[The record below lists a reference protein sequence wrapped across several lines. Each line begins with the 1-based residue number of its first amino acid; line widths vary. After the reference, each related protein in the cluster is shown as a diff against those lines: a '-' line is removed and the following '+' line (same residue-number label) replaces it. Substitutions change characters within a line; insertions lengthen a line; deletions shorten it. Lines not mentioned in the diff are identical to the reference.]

1 MHSTVSGR
9 IIKPR
14 KANSTPHQKN
24 HRWESFTTK
33 ISKLHSLDPLRKIRR
48 HDLDK
53 EDLDATTSYFKNG
66 LDKWTDLNVSKPY
79 MSFRREVLP
88 WSDSLAQILHFQDKI
103 FDALSRYI
111 SAYDKE
117 ALEPLLDLLTA
128 FAHDLG
134 ARFEKYYHAAI
145 TLIVQVAS
153 RPQDAAV
160 IEWTFACLAFLFK
173 YLSKLIVPNIIPTYD
188 TLAPLLG
195 RDRNPPHIARFA
207 AEALSFLVKKAAAPA
222 HRDKALPRLVQ
233 HARDDLEKN
242 TESRQHG
249 LYYHGL
255 ATMFAEAMKGQ
266 GRVVHTTGPEILRA
280 LIVSVPSEQSLSSRP
295 ATWSDLV
302 CAVLV
307 SLVHHTTSETF
318 TPVLEVVLECA
329 QQDSQAED
337 EPFRN
342 CLGIRFFGIIA
353 GVRKGSRITQ
363 WPKVLGA
370 LLDCLKRVAK
380 GLQSPGDHD
389 QTFFWQQVV
398 VSVAIVWQLAP
409 VDSIIPC
416 ITSFSGLMTNEP
428 LMQWF
433 IPFCSYFSQLDP
445 DRFRSLFLKQFQK
458 FVVMHWSEE
467 PNEDLLCLL
476 LPRMIEGR
484 GLPKLSDSEDFS
496 LPQSWQDQIVSKF
509 ERLEVSPFPEQGAAN
524 ACDKDP
530 KTWRDKCLPKYSA
543 LLELLQV
550 TTVRPSTYG
559 PIAELLLRKLK
570 LALRP
575 SLSIATEEA
584 RFIVTQ
590 GFSAYLKMT
599 EATGQLDSSIGPLL
613 RAAAPRYHHLTGFL
627 EAIIEYEER
636 LNGKRSPES
645 EGSSQDGEESPLL
658 KCLIDNLAAPSHRHR
673 LASLRLL
680 SRLDAAGDQHD
691 ALAIMIQT
699 EDTPLEVQNIR
710 AISVHLRKLAMVYP
724 NISEGSWL
732 LRAVPSFLF
741 GILTVRLTPL
751 WDSAIEALAQ
761 VGATKHGEEPVADLA
776 FGWLAI
782 PSKRWE
788 GPSSDSIALRNKG
801 RTDFECPNLSRL
813 HASGAKV
820 QQVVAKPSELL
831 LEAFEENQDL
841 TPPTPDNAR
850 SQALRVLA
858 AIPAL
863 AEKRSRKLVPFFLT
877 WNQETNQQEAEED
890 VEDGA
895 DEMSTESWSLFDKK
909 ALMKVFAQFT
919 NPKVLFQSQQVY
931 DALLRLLG
939 NGDLEVQ
946 KTSLKAIL
954 AWKQEGVKPYQENL
968 EYLLDDARFKNE
980 LTVLFQGDHQ
990 IKPEHRSEVMPV
1002 LLRLLYG
1009 RTVSKK
1015 GVASGR
1021 GGQHATR
1028 LAVLRQLSVQDIGGF
1043 LDIALGDLQ
1052 GVQVTE
1058 HGHVRETT
1066 LSQDIL
1072 PIRKQA
1078 GFLRMVEAII
1088 DELGESVQ
1096 LYTEKMLN
1104 PILYCLVQAC
1114 RNLNDKGDD
1123 DDDDAETLGSA
1134 SLHRTVRS
1142 SALKC
1147 LIALLRKAPG
1157 FDWDP
1162 YKEIIVRET
1171 VSPRIANLPVENT
1184 QGISGILQLIW
1195 TLSASPKTALFLAID
1210 DRIVRKLADCLPVE
1224 KSKDEVKIYALSIIR
1239 NLVRLSQQSALES
1252 EFNELIEEELL
1263 QPNLDL
1269 VLFSITV
1276 LLKAKGE
1283 IGKDLLMACV
1293 ESVVELTPLLR
1304 QYGQAAELIDVA
1316 VFLLSEPARRVSPK
1330 VKGSI
1335 LSILESMLQIGDV
1348 KDNDELYSKV
1358 YSAIATLF
1366 GYFKDRTNRQALCRV
1381 LALLAKDSVI
1391 DQEVSTLCSRLNA
1404 FKENRMDEPDFETR
1418 LSAFNAITKPRDVP
1432 FTTREWEPLMHNMLF
1447 YIRRDEDYGVLA
1459 ANAADC
1465 ICKFVELTA
1474 GLGTS
1479 ENDGHLALLTAVVL
1493 PAMHSNAKDESET
1506 VRRETVRVVGF
1517 MVTTLPTWAPI
1528 SDMVGLSPEPDEKES
1543 DPSFFSNILKPAA
1556 ARQMRALQ
1564 FLIQVNHREELSSR
1578 NLAHFF
1584 IPLLE
1589 HFIFGKEEGSDDQG
1603 VGAQAGTTV
1612 AETAISLDWPQYRAI
1627 LRRYIGYIQSKPE
1640 MQKQLVRLLGKF
1652 IDTLATA
1659 HAEKNQDV
1667 MEIDD
1672 STGATEPTRKRKL
1685 ARTMPAADKF
1695 GEDLLTNILPPLLDY
1710 IHEKDETT
1718 VSSRVPVGIVIVKI
1732 LKLLPEEALNQKLP
1746 GVLTDICHILRSKA
1760 EESRVMARDTLA
1772 KMSSL
1777 LGPSCFGF
1785 VLDELRG
1792 ALTKGYQ
1799 LHVLSYTM
1807 HTILV
1812 HVIPQ
1817 FQPGDLDYCLDTI
1830 VAVIM
1835 DDIFGATGMEKDAEE
1850 YTSKMKEVK
1859 SSKSQDSMELIAKT
1873 ASVSHLV
1880 KLIQP
1885 LQSLLMEKLDLRM
1898 VRKIDDL
1905 LSRIATGL
1913 MGNAAAESR
1922 DTLVFCYEVIQKVY
1936 ESEKPEAEP
1945 KLNHKLRRYLIQK
1958 GAKKSGER
1966 GTTNKYTFKLT
1977 RFAIDVLRAVFRKHD
1992 SLRTAANIT
2001 GFVPILGDA
2010 IVAGHEEIKIA
2021 TFKLLVVLVKVPF
2034 KTDDSEKLYKVAAK
2048 DAIRCLSSSTST
2060 TTDIAQTA
2068 LKLMSTILRDRRD
2081 VPVKEAAV
2089 DMLLG
2094 KLKDDLTE
2102 PLYRHVTFNF
2112 LRSVLDR
2119 KVETAAVY
2127 DTLDYVGTIM
2137 VTNDDKDT
2145 RDLARGAFFQFLRE
2159 YPQKKNRWAK
2169 QLTFVVANLQYD
2181 REGGR
2186 LSAMEIIHLLLMKSA
2201 DDFVQ
2206 EVATSCFIPLIMV
2219 LANDD
2224 SEKCRLAAGELI
2236 KEIFR
2241 KADKERTSKFLIL
2254 VRNWLA
2260 QEDNLQVLRLGL
2272 QGFALYFE
2280 AREPTSKDRQDLN
2293 LLLGS
2298 MVKLLGNYRSSSKDA
2313 DLMTTLLQTIP
2324 MLIEKHP
2331 AITLSNEQL
2340 WDLIPKPLAHM
2351 DATVKLSSVRLLNAY
2366 LADFYQSNDVS
2377 APSVSIA
2384 GSHGLQLTKEKIQQL
2399 VMHAV
2404 GVLSPAVISR
2414 WRRKSL
2420 KKSGNEAFLA
2430 DDAGSAE
2437 SAEVEETLATEVSRV
2452 IVMLAK
2458 FLPVDEASGE
2468 DPAED
2473 QEADKE
2479 SDEDENDDEWNGVD
2493 DDDKEDLGVHTT
2505 SEISLQ
2511 TFMTWLSHILIQETP
2526 PRAPYLVPK
2535 VAVADI
2541 LSILLATLPASALVN
2556 SSILFTLLTPL
2567 HHLTDPNIPTP
2578 YSADSLFTTRYE
2590 GLKTKAEET
2599 MDALQRKAG
2608 TAAYTTALMR
2618 VTEHA
2623 RNRRE
2628 ARSRKRKIEA
2638 VSAPDRFGKWK
2649 KGKLDRKVH
2658 RRKERGQENRT
2669 RRHHAY

>member
-1 MHSTVSGR
+1 MHSTLSGR

-14 KANSTPHQKN
+14 KAFSTPHQKN

-53 EDLDATTSYFKNG
+53 EDLDATTSYFRNG
-66 LDKWTDLNVSKPY
+66 LEKWTDLNISKPY
-79 MSFRREVLP
+79 MAFRREVLP
-88 WSDSLAQILHFQDKI
+88 WSDSLPQLLHFQDKI

-134 ARFEKYYHAAI
+134 ARFEKYYPAAL

-173 YLSKLIVPNIIPTYD
+173 YLSKLIIPNIIPTYD

-222 HRDKALPRLVQ
+222 HREKALPRLIQ
-233 HARDDLEKN
+233 YARDDLEKN
-242 TESRQHG
+242 AESRQHG

-280 LIVSVPSEQSLSSRP
+280 LIASVPSAQSLSTRP
-295 ATWSDLV
+295 AMWSDLV

-318 TPVLEVVLECA
+318 TPVFEIVLECA
-329 QQDSQAED
+329 QQDSATEI
-337 EPFRN
+337 ESLRS
-342 CLGIRFFGIIA
+342 CLYIRFFGTIA
-353 GVRKGSRITQ
+353 GVRKGSRIRQ
-363 WPKVLGA
+363 WPEVLGSV
-370 LLDCLKRVAK
+370 LDCLKRIAK
-380 GLQSPGDHD
+380 VLQSADGQD
-389 QTFFWQQVV
+389 QALFWQQVV
-398 VSVAIVWQLAP
+398 VNVAIVWQLAP

-428 LMQWF
+428 LMRWF
-433 IPFCSYFSQLDP
+433 IPFCSFFSQLDP

-458 FVVMHWSEE
+458 FVVLHWSEE
-467 PNEDLLCLL
+467 PNEDLLCVL

-484 GLPKLSDSEDFS
+484 GLPGLSDPEDFS

-524 ACDKDP
+524 ACDKDQ
-530 KTWRDKCLPKYSA
+530 KTWHDKCLPNYSA
-543 LLELLQV
+543 LLQLLQI

-575 SLSIATEEA
+575 SQSIATEEA

-613 RAAAPRYHHLTGFL
+613 RAAAPRYHDLTGFL
-627 EAIIEYEER
+627 EAMIEYEER

-658 KCLIDNLAAPSHRHR
+658 KL
-673 LASLRLL
+673 
-680 SRLDAAGDQHD
+680 
-691 ALAIMIQT
+691 
-699 EDTPLEVQNIR
+699 
-710 AISVHLRKLAMVYP
+710 
-724 NISEGSWL
+724 
-732 LRAVPSFLF
+732 
-741 GILTVRLTPL
+741 LTVRLTPL
-751 WDSAIEALAQ
+751 WDSAVETLAQ
-761 VGATKHGEEPVADLA
+761 IGTTRYGDEPVAELA
-776 FGWLAI
+776 FRWLAI
-782 PSKRWE
+782 PSKRWD
-788 GPSSDSIALRNKG
+788 GPVNDSIAQQNRG

-813 HASGAKV
+813 HAGGFEVQKV
-820 QQVVAKPSELL
+820 VSAPSDLL
-831 LEAFEENQDL
+831 LQTFEEQQEL
-841 TPPTPDNAR
+841 TPPAPDNAR
-850 SQALRVLA
+850 SQALKVLA
-858 AIPAL
+858 AVPSL

-877 WNQETNQQEAEED
+877 WNQESSQQQTGDNDDDDE
-890 VEDGA
+890 

-931 DALLRLLG
+931 EALLRLLG

-990 IKPEHRSEVMPV
+990 IKPEHRGEVMPV

-1009 RTVSKK
+1009 RTISKK

-1028 LAVLRQLSVQDIGGF
+1028 LAVLRQLNVHDIGGF

-1052 GVQVTE
+1052 GIQVTE
-1058 HGHVRETT
+1058 NGRVREETFT
-1066 LSQDIL
+1066 QDVL

-1096 LYTEKMLN
+1096 SYTDKMLN
-1104 PILYCLVQAC
+1104 PVLFCLVQAC
-1114 RNLNDKGDD
+1114 RNLKDKGDNDND
-1123 DDDDAETLGSA
+1123 DSEGLENV

-1162 YKEIIVRET
+1162 YKEVIVREA
-1171 VSPRIANLPVENT
+1171 VSPRIENLPTENT
-1184 QGISGILQLIW
+1184 QGISGVLQLVW

-1210 DRIVRKLADCLPVE
+1210 GRIIRKLANCLPIE
-1224 KSKDEVKIYALSIIR
+1224 KSKDEVKVYALSIVR
-1239 NLVRLSQQSALES
+1239 NLVKLSQQSALES

-1269 VLFSITV
+1269 ILSSITV
-1276 LLKAKGE
+1276 VLKAKGE
-1283 IGKDLLMACV
+1283 IGKDLLTACI
-1293 ESVVELTPLLR
+1293 ESVVELSPLLR

-1348 KDNDELYSKV
+1348 NDNAELYGKV
-1358 YSAIATLF
+1358 YSAIAVLF
-1366 GYFKDRTNRQALCRV
+1366 GYFRDRTNRQALCRV
-1381 LALLAKDSVI
+1381 LAILSKDSPV
-1391 DQEVSTLCSRLNA
+1391 DQEVSALCSRLNA

-1418 LSAFNAITKPRDVP
+1418 LSAFNAITKARDVP
-1432 FTTREWEPLMHNMLF
+1432 FTTREWEPLIHNMLF
-1447 YIRRDEDYGVLA
+1447 YIRRDEDYGVLS

-1465 ICKFVELTA
+1465 ICKFIEITA
-1474 GLGTS
+1474 GLGS
-1479 ENDGHLALLTAVVL
+1479 SANEGYLAMLGDVVL

-1506 VRRETVRVVGF
+1506 VRRETVRVVGV
-1517 MVTTLPTWAPI
+1517 MVTTLPSWPPV

-1543 DPSFFSNILKPAA
+1543 DPSFFSNILKPAT

-1564 FLIQVNHREELSSR
+1564 FLIQVNHGQELNSR

-1584 IPLLE
+1584 LPLLE

-1603 VGAQAGTTV
+1603 IGAQAGTTV
-1612 AETAISLDWPQYRAI
+1612 AEIAISLDWPQYRAT

-1652 IDTLATA
+1652 IDTLAVA

-1667 MEIDD
+1667 MEVDG
-1672 STGATEPTRKRKL
+1672 SAAAVETPKKRKL
-1685 ARTMPAADKF
+1685 ARTMPAAEKF
-1695 GEDLLTNILPPLLDY
+1695 SEDLLTNILPPLLDY

-1772 KMSSL
+1772 KMTLL

-1807 HTILV
+1807 HTILL

-1835 DDIFGATGMEKDAEE
+1835 DDIFGVVGLEKDAEE

-1873 ASVSHLV
+1873 ASISHLV
-1880 KLIQP
+1880 KLVQP

-1922 DTLVFCYEVIQKVY
+1922 DTLMFCYEVIQKVY
-1936 ESEKPEAEP
+1936 QSEKPEAEP
-1945 KLNHKLRRYLIQK
+1945 KLDPKLRRYLIQK

-1977 RFAIDVLRAVFRKHD
+1977 RFAIDVLRSVLRKHD

-2001 GFVPILGDA
+2001 GFVPIFGDA

-2034 KTDDSEKLYKVAAK
+2034 KNDDSEKLYKVAAK

-2060 TTDIAQTA
+2060 TTDIAQTS

-2112 LRSVLDR
+2112 LRSVLER
-2119 KVETAAVY
+2119 KIETATVY

-2186 LSAMEIIHLLLMKSA
+2186 LSAMEIIHLLLMKAA

-2224 SEKCRLAAGELI
+2224 SEKCRLAAAELI

-2241 KADKERTSKFLIL
+2241 KADKERTSKFLAL
-2254 VRNWLA
+2254 VRNWLE
-2260 QEDNLQVLRLGL
+2260 QEDNLPVLRLGL

-2280 AREPTSKDRQDLN
+2280 ARDPTPKDKKDLN
-2293 LLLGS
+2293 LLLAS
-2298 MVKLLGNYRSSSKDA
+2298 MVKLLEDYKSSSQDA
-2313 DLMTTLLQTIP
+2313 DLLITLLQTAP

-2331 AITLSNEQL
+2331 AITLANSEL
-2340 WDLIPKPLAHM
+2340 WDLIPKPLAHS
-2351 DATVKLSSVRLLNAY
+2351 DAAVKLSSVRLLNTY

-2377 APSVSIA
+2377 APGDTIT
-2384 GSHGLQLTKEKIQQL
+2384 GSQGLQITKEKVQQL
-2399 VMHAV
+2399 LMHAV
-2404 GVLSPAVISR
+2404 GVLNPAVISR

-2420 KKSGNEAFLA
+2420 KKSGSAAFPMDEANSA
-2430 DDAGSAE
+2430 DAT
-2437 SAEVEETLATEVSRV
+2437 EVDETLATEVSRV

-2458 FLPVDEASGE
+2458 FLPVDETSNE
-2468 DPAED
+2468 EIAED
-2473 QEADKE
+2473 DEAADE
-2479 SDEDENDDEWNGVD
+2479 QDEDEDDDEWNGVD
-2493 DDDKEDLGVHTT
+2493 DEDKDKAGTGAEV
-2505 SEISLQ
+2505 SLQ
-2511 TFMTWLSHILIQETP
+2511 TFISWLSHILIQETP

-2535 VAVADI
+2535 VGVADI
-2541 LSILLATLPASALVN
+2541 LSILLATLPATALAD
-2556 SSILFTLLTPL
+2556 SSTLFTLLTPL
-2567 HHLTDPNIPTP
+2567 HHLTDPNIPVP
-2578 YSADSLFTTRYE
+2578 QSADSLFTTRYE

-2599 MDALQRKAG
+2599 MDALQRRVG

-2623 RNRRE
+2623 RKRRE

-2638 VSAPDRFGKWK
+2638 VSAPDRYGKWK
-2649 KGKLDRKVH
+2649 KGRLDRKVH
-2658 RRKERGQENRT
+2658 RRKERGQENRS
-2669 RRHHAY
+2669 RRHAY

>member
-9 IIKPR
+9 IVKPR

-53 EDLDATTSYFKNG
+53 EDLDAATSYFRNG
-66 LDKWTDLNVSKPY
+66 LEKWTDLNISKPY
-79 MSFRREVLP
+79 MAFRREVLP
-88 WSDSLAQILHFQDKI
+88 WSDSLPQILHFQDKI
-103 FDALSRYI
+103 FEALSRYI

-134 ARFEKYYHAAI
+134 ARFEKYYPAALS
-145 TLIVQVAS
+145 LIVQVAS

-222 HRDKALPRLVQ
+222 HREKALPRLIQ
-233 HARDDLEKN
+233 HARDDLDKN
-242 TESRQHG
+242 AESRQHG

-266 GRVVHTTGPEILRA
+266 GQVVHTTGPEILRA
-280 LIVSVPSEQSLSSRP
+280 LIASVPSGQSISTRS
-295 ATWSDLV
+295 AMWSDLV

-307 SLVHHTTSETF
+307 SLVHHTRSETF
-318 TPVLEVVLECA
+318 TPVLEVVLDCA
-329 QQDSQAED
+329 QGESLEGG
-337 EPFRN
+337 ESPRN
-342 CLGIRFFGIIA
+342 CLYIRLLGTIT
-353 GVRKGSRITQ
+353 GVRKGSRITK
-363 WPKVLGA
+363 WPEVLTT
-370 LLDCLKRVAK
+370 LLDCLKGAAK
-380 GLQSPGDHD
+380 GLPSLHD
-389 QTFFWQQVV
+389 EAQALFWQQVV
-398 VSVAIVWQLAP
+398 VNVAIVWQQAP
-409 VDSIIPC
+409 VDAIIPC
-416 ITSFSGLMTNEP
+416 LTTFSNLMSNEP
-428 LMQWF
+428 LMRWF

-467 PNEDLLCLL
+467 PNEELLCVL

-484 GLPKLSDSEDFS
+484 GLPRLSDTEDFS
-496 LPQSWQDQIVSKF
+496 LPQSWQDQIVSTF

-543 LLELLQV
+543 LLQLLEI

-559 PIAELLLRKLK
+559 PVAELLLRKLK

-575 SLSIATEEA
+575 SQSIATDEA

-590 GFSAYLKMT
+590 GFSAYLKMAK
-599 EATGQLDSSIGPLL
+599 ATGQLDSSIGPLL
-613 RAAAPRYHHLTGFL
+613 RAAAPRYHDLTGFL
-627 EAIIEYEER
+627 EAMIEYEER
-636 LNGKRSPES
+636 LNGKGSPES

-658 KCLIDNLAAPSHRHR
+658 KCLIDNLSAPSHRHR

-680 SRLDAAGDQHD
+680 GRLDAAADQQD
-691 ALAIMIQT
+691 ALAIMLQT
-699 EDTPLEVQNIR
+699 EETPLDVQNIR

-724 NISEGSWL
+724 NIEEGSWL
-732 LRAVPSFLF
+732 LRAIPSFLF
-741 GILTVRLTPL
+741 GVLTVRLTPL
-751 WDSAIEALAQ
+751 WDAAVEALAQ
-761 VGATKHGEEPVADLA
+761 IGSTKHGDEPVAELA
-776 FGWLAI
+776 FKWLEVS
-782 PSKRWE
+782 SKRWD
-788 GPSSDSIALRNKG
+788 GPVNDSIAQQNKG
-801 RTDFECPNLSRL
+801 RTDFECPNLARL
-813 HASGAKV
+813 QSKGMEV
-820 QQVVAKPSELL
+820 QKVVAEPSELL
-831 LEAFEENQDL
+831 LQAFEEQQEL
-841 TPPTPDNAR
+841 TPPNPENAR

-858 AIPAL
+858 ASPAL
-863 AEKRSRKLVPFFLT
+863 AEKRSRRLVPFFLA
-877 WNQETNQQEAEED
+877 WNHDNSQQDISDEE
-890 VEDGA
+890 EHL

-909 ALMKVFAQFT
+909 ALIKVFAQFT

-946 KTSLKAIL
+946 KSSLKAIL

-990 IKPEHRSEVMPV
+990 IKPEHRQEMMPV

-1009 RTVSKK
+1009 RTISKK

-1028 LAVLRQLSVQDIGGF
+1028 LAVLRQLNVQDIGGF

-1052 GVQVTE
+1052 GVHVVE
-1058 HGHVRETT
+1058 DSHVREAAFTH
-1066 LSQDIL
+1066 DIL

-1096 LYTEKMLN
+1096 LYTEKMLH
-1104 PILYCLVQAC
+1104 PVLYCLVQAC
-1114 RNLNDKGDD
+1114 RNLRDNGDNE
-1123 DDDDAETLGSA
+1123 DDDAQGLENV
-1134 SLHRTVRS
+1134 SLHRTVRL

-1147 LIALLRKAPG
+1147 LIALLRKAPS
-1157 FDWDP
+1157 FEWNP
-1162 YKEIIVRET
+1162 FKEIIVREAI
-1171 VSPRIANLPVENT
+1171 SPRVEKLPVENT
-1184 QGISGILQLIW
+1184 QGVSAVMQLIW
-1195 TLSASPKTALFLAID
+1195 TLSALPRTALFLAID
-1210 DRIVRKLADCLPVE
+1210 DQIVRQLTNCLLVE
-1224 KSKDEVKIYALSIIR
+1224 KSKDEVKVFALSVIR
-1239 NLVRLSQQSALES
+1239 NLIKLSQQPAVES

-1269 VLFSITV
+1269 ILSNITFV
-1276 LLKAKGE
+1276 LKAKGE
-1283 IGKDLLMACV
+1283 IGKDLLTACV
-1293 ESVVELTPLLR
+1293 ESVVELSPLLR

-1316 VFLLSEPARRVSPK
+1316 VFLLSEPARRVNPK

-1335 LSILESMLQIGDV
+1335 LSILESMLQIEDV
-1348 KDNDELYSKV
+1348 KANDELYSKV
-1358 YSAIATLF
+1358 YSAVATLF

-1381 LALLAKDSVI
+1381 LAILAKDSEI
-1391 DQEVSTLCSRLNA
+1391 DQEVSALSSRLNA

-1418 LSAFNAITKPRDVP
+1418 LSAFNAITKARDVQ
-1432 FTTREWEPLMHNMLF
+1432 FTVREWAPLMHNMLF
-1447 YIRRDEDYGVLA
+1447 YIRRDEEYGVLS

-1465 ICKFVELTA
+1465 ICRFIEITA
-1474 GLGTS
+1474 GLETPARD
-1479 ENDGHLALLTAVVL
+1479 EYLTMLGDVVL
-1493 PAMHSNAKDESET
+1493 PAMHSNAKDESDT
-1506 VRRETVRVVGF
+1506 VRRETVKVVGV
-1517 MVTTLPTWAPI
+1517 MVATLPDWAPV
-1528 SDMVGLSPEPDEKES
+1528 SDMIGLSPEPDEKES
-1543 DPSFFSNILKPAA
+1543 DPSFFSNILKPAT

-1564 FLIQVNHREELSSR
+1564 FLIQVNHRQELSSR

-1584 IPLLE
+1584 LPLLE

-1603 VGAQAGTTV
+1603 VGAQAGTTI
-1612 AETAISLDWPQYRAI
+1612 AEIAISLDWPQYRAT
-1627 LRRYIGYIQSKPE
+1627 LRRYISYIQSKPE

-1652 IDTLATA
+1652 VDTLAVA
-1659 HAEKNQDV
+1659 HAEKNQDAMDV
-1667 MEIDD
+1667 DCSGD
-1672 STGATEPTRKRKL
+1672 AGPAKKRKL
-1685 ARTMPAADKF
+1685 ARTMPSAEKF
-1695 GEDLLTNILPPLLDY
+1695 SEDLLVNILPPLMDY

-1718 VSSRVPVGIVIVKI
+1718 VSSRVPVGIIIVKI

-1760 EESRVMARDTLA
+1760 EESRAMARDTLA

-1835 DDIFGATGMEKDAEE
+1835 DDIFGVTGQEKDAEE

-1880 KLIQP
+1880 KLVQP

-1936 ESEKPEAEP
+1936 ESQKPEVEP
-1945 KLNHKLRRYLIQK
+1945 KLDPKLRRYLIQK

-1977 RFAIDVLRAVFRKHD
+1977 RFAIDVLRAVLRKHD
-1992 SLRTAANIT
+1992 SLRTAANIA
-2001 GFVPILGDA
+2001 GFIPIFGDA
-2010 IVAGHEEIKIA
+2010 IVAGEEEIKIA

-2060 TTDIAQTA
+2060 TTDIAQTS

-2081 VPVKEAAV
+2081 VPVKEAAI

-2112 LRSVLDR
+2112 LRSVLER
-2119 KVETAAVY
+2119 KIETATVY

-2169 QLTFVVANLQYD
+2169 QLSFVVANLQYD

-2206 EVATSCFIPLIMV
+2206 EVATTCFIPLIMV

-2241 KADKERTSKFLIL
+2241 KADKERTSKFLTL
-2254 VRNWLA
+2254 VRNWLE
-2260 QEDNLQVLRLGL
+2260 QDDNLPVLRLGV

-2280 AREPTSKDRQDLN
+2280 AREPTSKDKKDLN
-2293 LLLGS
+2293 LLL
-2298 MVKLLGNYRSSSKDA
+2298 SSLIKVLDEYKTSARDTE
-2313 DLMTTLLQTIP
+2313 LMTTLLQTMP

-2331 AITLSNEQL
+2331 AVVLSNGEL
-2340 WDLIPKPLAHM
+2340 WELITKPLAHA
-2351 DATVKLSSVRLLNAY
+2351 DATVKLASVRLLSTY
-2366 LADFYQSNDVS
+2366 LADFYQNNDVS
-2377 APSVSIA
+2377 SVTETIT
-2384 GSHGLQLTKEKIQQL
+2384 GSHGLQLTQEKIQQL

-2404 GVLSPAVISR
+2404 GVLNPSVIAR

-2420 KKSGNEAFLA
+2420 KRRGNTAL
-2430 DDAGSAE
+2430 SAE
-2437 SAEVEETLATEVSRV
+2437 EAENLEQTEVDETLATETSRV
-2452 IVMLAK
+2452 VIMLAK
-2458 FLPVDEASGE
+2458 FLPVDDAPSEES
-2468 DPAED
+2468 AEVEEGTD
-2473 QEADKE
+2473 GQDDAE
-2479 SDEDENDDEWNGVD
+2479 SEDEWTGVD
-2493 DDDKEDLGVHTT
+2493 DDDQEP
-2505 SEISLQ
+2505 SETLPAVSLQ
-2511 TFMTWLSHILIQETP
+2511 TFLSWLSDILVQETA
-2526 PRAPYLVPK
+2526 PRAPFLVPK
-2535 VAVADI
+2535 VAVGDI
-2541 LSILLATLPASALVN
+2541 LSILLATLPTSALTN
-2556 SSILFTLLTPL
+2556 SSTLYTLLTPL
-2567 HHLTDPNIPTP
+2567 HHFTDPNIPVP

-2590 GLKTKAEET
+2590 ALKTKAEES
-2599 MDALQRKAG
+2599 MDALQRKVG
-2608 TAAYTTALMR
+2608 TTAYTTALMR

-2623 RNRRE
+2623 RRRRE

-2638 VSAPDRFGKWK
+2638 VSAPDRYGKWK

-2658 RRKERGQENRT
+2658 RRKERGQENRN
-2669 RRHHAY
+2669 RRHAY